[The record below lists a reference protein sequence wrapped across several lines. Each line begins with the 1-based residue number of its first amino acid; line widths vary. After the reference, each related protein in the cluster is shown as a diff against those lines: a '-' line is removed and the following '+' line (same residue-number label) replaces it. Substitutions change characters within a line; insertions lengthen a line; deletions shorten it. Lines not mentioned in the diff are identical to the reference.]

1 MKITYS
7 KFNPINF
14 LSYVHWFND
23 IDVTFGLSPYTPHDF
38 ISILK
43 WSILVWLNKNK
54 RYFFIK
60 NGNKVI
66 GHVGLT
72 LNKDVKTEGEISLV
86 IGETKYWNRGI
97 GRLAVLEMIDF
108 AKKIELKE
116 IVARI
121 YDKNLT
127 SISLF
132 SSLGF
137 RSIGTKTTWENKCFY
152 HYIYKV

>member
-7 KFNPINF
+7 KFNPSKALN
-14 LSYVHWFND
+14 YVNWFND
-23 IDVTFGLSPYTPHDF
+23 INVTFGLSPYTPHDF
-38 ISILK
+38 PSILK

-97 GRLAVLEMIDF
+97 GRMAVLEMIDL
-108 AKKIELKE
+108 AKEIKLKK

-121 YDKNLT
+121 YNKNL
-127 SISLF
+127 ISMNLF
-132 SSLGF
+132 NSLGF
-137 RSIGTKTTWENKCFY
+137 RSIGAKTTWEDKCFL